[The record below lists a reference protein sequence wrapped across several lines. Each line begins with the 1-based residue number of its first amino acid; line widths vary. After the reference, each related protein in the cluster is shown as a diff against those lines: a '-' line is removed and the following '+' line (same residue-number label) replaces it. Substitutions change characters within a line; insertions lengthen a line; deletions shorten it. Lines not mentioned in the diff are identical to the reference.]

1 MSVMSRVKTLIF
13 ELKLLN
19 VSRWNLNLTID
30 KNMGEQLI
38 RLIRFADVYQTIL
51 RTLRSMGFCSEI
63 CIVDDFHSM

>member
-38 RLIRFADVYQTIL
+38 RLIRFAD
-51 RTLRSMGFCSEI
+51 G
-63 CIVDDFHSM
+63 